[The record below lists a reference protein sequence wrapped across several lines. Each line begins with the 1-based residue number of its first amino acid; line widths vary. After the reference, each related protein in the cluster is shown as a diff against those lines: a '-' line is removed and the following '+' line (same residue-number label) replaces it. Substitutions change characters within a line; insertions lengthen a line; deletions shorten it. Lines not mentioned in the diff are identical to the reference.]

1 MQRKL
6 VGSFLLAGVFL
17 HVLLAVMGLLVAG
30 TSLTTQTYQQ
40 LTGLR
45 ENKQQQ
51 LETYFAQQQSDLAV
65 IGKTVESFQ
74 IAAESKLAAIRDAKQ
89 VALQEYLQTIKAQSI
104 DLAKNKLI
112 VESMWALPN
121 FFRNYIPEQ
130 NLEEADL
137 NRMREELR
145 RYWEN
150 EFTTNYQQLNG
161 GTDPETE
168 KYFSKLD
175 DASIALQHAFIVNN
189 PNPIGLKDA
198 LNKPD
203 ETAYSRL
210 HSELQPFIRDYL
222 KTYGFYDIFLVD
234 SKSSR
239 VVYSVFKSLDFG
251 TSLVDGP
258 FAETALGRIF
268 QLANAADA
276 PGEFLLRILS
286 PIGLVLILQLRSWQ
300 FHF

>member
-1 MQRKL
+1 
-6 VGSFLLAGVFL
+6 
-17 HVLLAVMGLLVAG
+17 MGLLMAG

-74 IAAESKLAAIRDAKQ
+74 IAAESKLAAIWDAKQ

-137 NRMREELR
+137 NRMWEELR
-145 RYWEN
+145 GYWEN
-150 EFTTNYQQLNG
+150 EFTENYQQLNSG
-161 GTDPETE
+161 QTQRRRN
-168 KYFSKLD
+168 
-175 DASIALQHAFIVNN
+175 I
-189 PNPIGLKDA
+189 
-198 LNKPD
+198 
-203 ETAYSRL
+203 
-210 HSELQPFIRDYL
+210 
-222 KTYGFYDIFLVD
+222 
-234 SKSSR
+234 
-239 VVYSVFKSLDFG
+239 SL
-251 TSLVDGP
+251 S
-258 FAETALGRIF
+258 
-268 QLANAADA
+268 
-276 PGEFLLRILS
+276 
-286 PIGLVLILQLRSWQ
+286 
-300 FHF
+300 

>member
-1 MQRKL
+1 MRLQDIPMQRKL
-6 VGSFLLAGVFL
+6 VGSFLSAGCIPA
-17 HVLLAVMGLLVAG
+17 VLLAVMGLLVAG

-130 NLEEADL
+130 NLEEVDL

-145 RYWEN
+145 GYWEN
-150 EFTTNYQQLNG
+150 EFTENYQQLNSG
-161 GTDPETE
+161 QTQRRRN
-168 KYFSKLD
+168 
-175 DASIALQHAFIVNN
+175 I
-189 PNPIGLKDA
+189 
-198 LNKPD
+198 
-203 ETAYSRL
+203 
-210 HSELQPFIRDYL
+210 
-222 KTYGFYDIFLVD
+222 
-234 SKSSR
+234 
-239 VVYSVFKSLDFG
+239 SL
-251 TSLVDGP
+251 S
-258 FAETALGRIF
+258 
-268 QLANAADA
+268 
-276 PGEFLLRILS
+276 
-286 PIGLVLILQLRSWQ
+286 
-300 FHF
+300 

>member
-1 MQRKL
+1 MRLQDIPMQRKL
-6 VGSFLLAGVFL
+6 VGSFLLAGCIPA
-17 HVLLAVMGLLVAG
+17 VLLAVMGLLVAG

-145 RYWEN
+145 GYWEN
-150 EFTTNYQQLNG
+150 ESTENYQQLNSG
-161 GTDPETE
+161 QT
-168 KYFSKLD
+168 
-175 DASIALQHAFIVNN
+175 QRRRNN
-189 PNPIGLKDA
+189 
-198 LNKPD
+198 
-203 ETAYSRL
+203 
-210 HSELQPFIRDYL
+210 
-222 KTYGFYDIFLVD
+222 
-234 SKSSR
+234 
-239 VVYSVFKSLDFG
+239 SL
-251 TSLVDGP
+251 S
-258 FAETALGRIF
+258 
-268 QLANAADA
+268 
-276 PGEFLLRILS
+276 
-286 PIGLVLILQLRSWQ
+286 
-300 FHF
+300 

>member
-1 MQRKL
+1 MRLQDIPMQRKL
-6 VGSFLLAGVFL
+6 VHSFLLAGCIPA
-17 HVLLAVMGLLVAG
+17 VLLAVMGLLVAG

-150 EFTTNYQQLNG
+150 EFKQIKPKIFSGKRRYYDKNTINILKNIKFLIK
-161 GTDPETE
+161 E
-168 KYFSKLD
+168 KGMTIKGVKKLLVNENSKLD
-175 DASIALQHAFIVNN
+175 EIDNRSINAKNI
-189 PNPIGLKDA
+189 LK
-198 LNKPD
+198 NRIKNI
-203 ETAYSRL
+203 SRL
-210 HSELQPFIRDYL
+210 VKEIKKID
-222 KTYGFYDIFLVD
+222 
-234 SKSSR
+234 
-239 VVYSVFKSLDFG
+239 
-251 TSLVDGP
+251 
-258 FAETALGRIF
+258 
-268 QLANAADA
+268 
-276 PGEFLLRILS
+276 
-286 PIGLVLILQLRSWQ
+286 
-300 FHF
+300 